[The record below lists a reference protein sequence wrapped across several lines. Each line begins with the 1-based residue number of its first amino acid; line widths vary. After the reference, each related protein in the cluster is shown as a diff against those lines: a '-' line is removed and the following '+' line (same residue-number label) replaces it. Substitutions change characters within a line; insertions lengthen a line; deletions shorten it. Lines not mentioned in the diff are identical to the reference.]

1 MSQFFPKIYGTPNAN
16 VKVELDPYICEVKSD
31 MKKQQQLISK
41 KIDLIT
47 LKPDVDKSDIDKFK
61 TIPKN

>member
-31 MKKQQQLISK
+31 MKKQ
-41 KIDLIT
+41 
-47 LKPDVDKSDIDKFK
+47 
-61 TIPKN
+61 